1 MSVPEDER
9 STIARW
15 CAARVPAAE
24 RHRWRLGWAV
34 HGDDVTLVERR
45 APAEPGAR
53 WSSAPLAQLRR
64 EGEGRWTLH
73 RPGPGGTWRAT
84 TCGPDPVALLED
96 QAPA

>member
-9 STIARW
+9 SAIAAW
-15 CAARVPAAE
+15 CAARVSAAK
-24 RHRWRLGWAV
+24 RPRWRLGWAV
-34 HGDDVTLVERR
+34 QGDDVTLAERR
-45 APAEPGAR
+45 APEPPDVR
-53 WSSAPLAQLRR
+53 WSSTPLARLSRD
-64 EGEGRWTLH
+64 GDGRWTLH

>member
-1 MSVPEDER
+1 VSVPEDER
-9 STIARW
+9 SAIAAW

-24 RHRWRLGWAV
+24 RPRWRLGWAV
-34 HGDDVTLVERR
+34 QGDDVTLVERR
-45 APAEPGAR
+45 APEPPDVR
-53 WSSAPLAQLRR
+53 WSSTPLARLSRD
-64 EGEGRWTLH
+64 GDGRWTLH